1 MYLPSQSQQWKY
13 QGNAQILFQ
22 VNEFTQV
29 FLLLTLVVFHTL
41 FWCFHGGWEVELT
54 TFDVLFSILFAG
66 EDMILSAVI
75 RYIINKTIPQFNPV
89 TCWLSFNRF
98 SKGAGKVVIFVI
110 HASTVMKHND
120 VIIVQLMVSQNHLR
134 TSANNCFSSLQVFSN
149 FTRFQTFSLNHS

>member
-1 MYLPSQSQQWKY
+1 M
-13 QGNAQILFQ
+13 
-22 VNEFTQV
+22 
-29 FLLLTLVVFHTL
+29 
-41 FWCFHGGWEVELT
+41 ELT

-66 EDMILSAVI
+66 EDVILSAVI

>member
-29 FLLLTLVVFHTL
+29 FLLITLVVFHTL
-41 FWCFHGGWEVELT
+41 FWCFHGAWEVELT
-54 TFDVLFSILFAG
+54 SFDVLFSILYAG

-75 RYIINKTIPQFNPV
+75 RYIINKTFPQFNTV
-89 TCWLSFNRF
+89 TCWLSFTRF

>member
-1 MYLPSQSQQWKY
+1 MYLRSQSQQWKY